1 MTIEAM
7 TTKPM
12 INKKPATLLIID
24 TSTEACSVAVV
35 KNDEIF
41 FKQDVTPRSHT
52 KMVLPMVDMLLT
64 DASLSI
70 NDMDAIAWGR
80 GPGSFTGVRIGTGIM
95 QGLALGANKPVIGI
109 STLAA
114 MAQQAID
121 ELNAQQVIAAIDARM
136 GEVYWGVFSNVNG
149 LATLIDVEMVVKPEI
164 INRNILND
172 NPYIGVG
179 TAWETYP
186 ALIELGDINIAE
198 SILYP
203 SSKAMAPLAL
213 NAWSNG
219 EVMDVDEASPVY
231 VRDTVTWQKLP
242 GRN

>member
-1 MTIEAM
+1 MTS
-7 TTKPM
+7 
-12 INKKPATLLIID
+12 KKKATLLIID
-24 TSTEACSVAVV
+24 TSTEACSVAFV
-35 KNDEIF
+35 KNEKVF

-52 KMVLPMVDMLLT
+52 KMVLPMVDSLLIE
-64 DASLSI
+64 SESSI
-70 NDMDAIAWGR
+70 NDIDAIAWGR

-121 ELNAQQVIAAIDARM
+121 ELNAQQIIAAIDARM
-136 GEVYWGVFSNVNG
+136 GEVYWGIFNNIDG
-149 LATLIDVEMVVKPEI
+149 LATLVDVEMVIKPEI
-164 INRNILND
+164 INRDILND
-172 NPYIGVG
+172 ELYVGVG
-179 TAWETYP
+179 TAWEIYP
-186 ALIELGDINIAE
+186 ELTELGDISIAE

-203 SSKAMAPLAL
+203 SSKAMVPLAL
-213 NAWSNG
+213 AAWNNG
-219 EVMDVDEASPVY
+219 DSMDVDEASPVY

>member
-1 MTIEAM
+1 MTVEQVKVM
-7 TTKPM
+7 TT
-12 INKKPATLLIID
+12 NNPATLLIID

-35 KNDEIF
+35 KNNEIF

-52 KMVLPMVDMLLT
+52 KMVLPMVDELLN
-64 DASLSI
+64 DAKLSI
-70 NDMDAIAWGR
+70 NSVDAIAWGR

-121 ELNAQQVIAAIDARM
+121 ESNAQQVIAAIDARM
-136 GEVYWGVFSNVNG
+136 GEVYWGIFNNVDG
-149 LATLIDVEMVVKPEI
+149 LATLVDSEMVIKPESI
-164 INRNILND
+164 PRNILND
-172 NPYIGVG
+172 NQYVGVG
-179 TAWETYP
+179 TAWQTYP
-186 ALIELGDINIAE
+186 ELAELGDIEVND

-203 SSKAMAPLAL
+203 SSKAMVPLAL
-213 NAWSNG
+213 DAFNQGN
-219 EVMDVDEASPVY
+219 VMDVDEASPVY